1 MNTTQNVPVG
11 ESDATGA
18 VEWGA
23 LDSLFSGE
31 GSSSDETAG
40 STEAA
45 PAPDSDTESP
55 KTDTEPQVKEF
66 RYKGRT
72 LKVSPEEYEVLDDLL
87 RQARGENGRLGGEN
101 AQLRER
107 LARLEGMLE
116 TTIVSPPKKEE
127 GPRQPPPELALD
139 DFPAWQKQHDE
150 WLEWKLEQKAQAARA
165 DYESRV
171 AEERQQTEKAQ
182 AAAHNANLFYK
193 ENTHLDHDAF
203 KRTVAEVWVD
213 HASELGQ
220 LSTKAE
226 RDRLAELADAR
237 LTAIRSAGGRSAKPR
252 PPQLEGSAV
261 TPPKTAVAA
270 PVSDQPYSAA
280 DFVRA
285 ARARMRGAQP

>member
-23 LDSLFSGE
+23 LDNLFTGE
-31 GSSSDETAG
+31 GSSSEGDESA
-40 STEAA
+40 TEAA
-45 PAPDSDTESP
+45 PADSESEA
-55 KTDTEPQVKEF
+55 TDTEPQVKEF

-72 LKVSPEEYEVLDDLL
+72 LKVSPEDYDVLDDLL

-116 TTIVSPPKKEE
+116 TTIVTPPKKEE

-139 DFPAWQKQHDE
+139 DFPAWQQQHE
-150 WLEWKLEQKAQAARA
+150 AWLEWKLEQKAQAARA
-165 DYESRV
+165 DYENRA
-171 AEERQQTEKAQ
+171 AEERKQAEKAQ
-182 AAAHNANLFYK
+182 EAAHNAGLFYQ

-213 HASELGQ
+213 HAKELGQ
-220 LSTKAE
+220 LRTKEE
-226 RDRLAELADAR
+226 RDRLAQLADAR
-237 LTAIRSAGGRSAKPR
+237 IAAIRSAGGRSAKPR

-261 TPPKTAVAA
+261 APPKTTVTA

-285 ARARMRGAQP
+285 ARARMRGAQA